1 MAEKNQKNGSSEK
14 PWKIQPESK
23 HAGKNG
29 KSKKRLPRGVR
40 IALYIVAGILL
51 LAILAGVGAAL
62 WANHYMDKNPEQR
75 VDSDKLSISTDMF
88 DFEGE
93 LPDLENA
100 VGRKSGFYNIL
111 VIGRDKVALNTDV
124 ILCAS
129 FDVTESKAA
138 TVQIPRD
145 SYVKDK
151 NGNTSKINA
160 VFARGYTAARQELN
174 RLKKNAS
181 GKSDEELQKLC
192 DDSSLDVE
200 LSELKAFLDGT
211 TKQDSLCT
219 RFGIELLQETISR
232 TFGIYFDYYA
242 VVSTDA
248 FVKIVDAVGGVDV
261 YVQENMDY
269 EDPVQDLYIHIKKGQ
284 QHLDGK
290 TAEGFVRFRY
300 GYAQADIARLDAQK
314 IFLTAFFKKLVSFS
328 SITKVDNILKAV
340 YDCVD
345 TDMSLENALGFV
357 KPALNVDLSGITML
371 NMQGTPYNNG
381 MYYSLN
387 KADNL
392 KIVNE
397 YFNIF
402 TRPLGENAVQVEE
415 LVQSTASSDES
426 FGHTMEDVD
435 DNKLTLGFIHRNP
448 QSSSG
453 QGTSTSTPASTTVP
467 TDPDSDSD
475 AEQTT
480 GSDNDGETQDDP
492 NDNDDSDSAP
502 NDDLDAPS
510 DEENEIKNESG
521 NGSDNTDGSTVLDPD
536 GISGSESG
544 DTPANGSDNTSGDS
558 NDSNGANGSSN
569 PDSTD
574 STVKTDAEN
583 GGTVAPPP
591 PSN

>member
-14 PWKIQPESK
+14 PWKIQPEPK

-29 KSKKRLPRGVR
+29 KTKKRLPRGVR

-51 LAILAGVGAAL
+51 LALLAGVGAAL

-75 VDSDKLSISTDMF
+75 VDSGKLSISTDMF

-93 LPDLENA
+93 LPDFENT

-174 RLKKNAS
+174 RLKKNGN

-192 DDSSLDVE
+192 DNSSLDIE

-269 EDPVQDLYIHIKKGQ
+269 DDPVQNLYIHIKKGQ

-290 TAEGFVRFRY
+290 AAEGFVRFRY

-397 YFNIF
+397 HFNIF

-415 LVQSTASSDES
+415 LVKSTTSSDEN

-448 QSSSG
+448 QSSSN
-453 QGTSTSTPASTTVP
+453 QGTSVSTPASTTTP
-467 TDPDSDSD
+467 TDPDSDTDS
-475 AEQTT
+475 EQPTS
-480 GSDNDGETQDDP
+480 SDNDGETKVDS
-492 NDNDDSDSAP
+492 NGDNDSSDADQEQTDKTDSSS
-502 NDDLDAPS
+502 NEES
-510 DEENEIKNESG
+510 ENKDENG
-521 NGSDNTDGSTVLDPD
+521 NGSDNTGENGDLAPD
-536 GISGSESG
+536 GVNGFESG
-544 DTPANGSDNTSGDS
+544 NTPANGFDDT
-558 NDSNGANGSSN
+558 
-569 PDSTD
+569 STD
-574 STVKTDAEN
+574 STVATDN
-583 GGTVAPPP
+583 GSDGTVAPPP